1 MAASVRVSRPRDA
14 SPSLP
19 PPPGKGF
26 HATDRSERTEAG
38 RGCEQQ
44 GGQTGAL
51 QTVGS
56 RTHTSVH
63 LCRPC
68 TKLNGEGEQVPE
80 VHSFAIVCSKISHFL
95 GAFAQGPTS
104 NKNNMVV
111 PLQRKNSGL
120 AATSV
125 QAPRSTRNKAV
136 PTSKYWTDDTACD
149 QEVLVTRDQRGQ
161 ATNDRAEHATHSKG
175 HSGHVLDGTEERTPA
190 ASTHKMHRTAGE
202 GDKKSEDK

>member
-1 MAASVRVSRPRDA
+1 MQ
-14 SPSLP
+14 
-19 PPPGKGF
+19 
-26 HATDRSERTEAG
+26 RTGAKEQRRG
-38 RGCEQQ
+38 GGCEPQ
-44 GGQTGAL
+44 GGLTGAL

-56 RTHTSVH
+56 CTHTSVH

-68 TKLNGEGEQVPE
+68 TKLNREGEQVPE
-80 VHSFAIVCSKISHFL
+80 VHIFAIVCLKISHFL

-111 PLQRKNSGL
+111 PLQSKNSGL

-149 QEVLVTRDQRGQ
+149 QEVLDTRDQRGQ
-161 ATNDRAEHATHSKG
+161 ATNDRAKHATHSKG